1 MSGARPAPVLHAPNP
16 MRPLAALLAL
26 ASCGP
31 LAAPQQADPCATP
44 CAPGAASLGAA
55 CGLDDA
61 GPLDGVCAADGT
73 CLAPCAS
80 RLDCATLPSMGPC
93 AARGC
98 DAVTGA
104 CSYQTVDGPGCGG
117 GGTGL

>member
-1 MSGARPAPVLHAPNP
+1 MTIPRPL
-16 MRPLAALLAL
+16 LAALLL
-26 ASCGP
+26 ATACSTP
-31 LAAPQQADPCATP
+31 AAQQQAEICLAPPCV
-44 CAPGAASLGAA
+44 PGAASLGAP